1 MKLIQREKSDQT
13 RTFDVSYVL
22 VDDPD
27 NQIHLVTTDADEV
40 ARLLA
45 DQMTKPDKYCSFE
58 FTFTTPKT
66 CGF

>member
-1 MKLIQREKSDQT
+1 MKLIPKDNNDQT

-45 DQMTKPDKYCSFE
+45 DQMTEPDKYCDFE
-58 FTFTTPKT
+58 FTFQILEN
-66 CGF
+66 C